1 MTIPSPEIQIQER
14 LGVAGVREDTRRLA
28 ELAHREPPG
37 KALDMGTGTGYIA
50 IWLALHGWD
59 VDATDI
65 SPRAVAL
72 AQENARLNQAR
83 VRIFQSDLFSQVTD
97 RYDVILF
104 NPPMRADETDWTRLV
119 TSFFRRSQTV
129 SGLLMRLTHRRLER
143 ARIPFLMDFC
153 HEALEHLKPGGRLL
167 LVISRFEAETL
178 DQRIPQLQLL
188 AYHSLQT
195 IPHAGIAIFQ
205 LSSSPTD

>member
-1 MTIPSPEIQIQER
+1 MTTLSPEIQIQER

-153 HEALEHLKPGGRLL
+153 HEALAYLKPGGRLL

-188 AYHSLQT
+188 AYHPLQT

-205 LSSSPTD
+205 LLSSPTD

>member
-1 MTIPSPEIQIQER
+1 MTIPSSEIQIQER

-28 ELAHREPPG
+28 ELAHVDPPG

-83 VRIFQSDLFSQVTD
+83 VRIFQSDLFSQITD

-104 NPPMRADETDWTRLV
+104 NPPMRADETDWTRLI

-129 SGLLMRLTHRRLER
+129 SGLLMRLTHHRLER

-153 HEALEHLKPGGRLL
+153 HKALEHLKPGGRLL

-188 AYHSLQT
+188 AYHPLQT